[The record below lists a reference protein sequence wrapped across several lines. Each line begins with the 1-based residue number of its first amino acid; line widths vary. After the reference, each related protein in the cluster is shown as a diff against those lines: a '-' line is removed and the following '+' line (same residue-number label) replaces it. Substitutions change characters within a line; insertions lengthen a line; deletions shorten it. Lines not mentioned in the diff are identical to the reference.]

1 MVRRAPSSSAW
12 CSAAGRW
19 WRSWLGLSSTCWEH
33 WLVRGPRGGAGGWDG
48 APPAGLPE
56 PLLHGLSAAL
66 SETQHVL
73 LAKALE
79 SGALPEWVKLVR
91 GRAWREEGLGLWC
104 GPAASGRGQ
113 CGWALDALGS
123 H

>member
-1 MVRRAPSSSAW
+1 M
-12 CSAAGRW
+12 
-19 WRSWLGLSSTCWEH
+19 
-33 WLVRGPRGGAGGWDG
+33 RGPRGGAGGWDG

-56 PLLHGLSAAL
+56 PLLHGLSTAL